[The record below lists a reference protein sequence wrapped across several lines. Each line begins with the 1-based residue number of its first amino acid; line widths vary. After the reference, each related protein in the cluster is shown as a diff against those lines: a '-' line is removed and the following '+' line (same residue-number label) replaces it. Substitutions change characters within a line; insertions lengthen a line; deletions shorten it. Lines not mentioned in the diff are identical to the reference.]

1 MKNMK
6 INLYSLIVLLT
17 IGFFSVSCD
26 KLDLQKDYD
35 YNGEP
40 LDPHVNMTAWEFMN
54 SRPDVFSM
62 MKQAVEYTGMEEYY
76 TQTDSKLTYLFINN
90 DGMKAFAIR
99 HGGLEV
105 THVPVEKVKKLLQY
119 HIIEGEYHA
128 YNKKLP
134 VEPIYVK
141 NMLEGEDG
149 LMTIKVNKSSASSVG
164 SPIANGNIVINTST
178 SNFLSASISSVT
190 SNILPTNG
198 VIHVFA
204 GFAYYRK
211 DANYAPAY

>member
-6 INLYSLIVLLT
+6 YNLYSLIVMLT
-17 IGFFSVSCD
+17 FGLFSVSCD
-26 KLDLQKDYD
+26 KLELQKDYD
-35 YNGEP
+35 YKGEP
-40 LDPHVNMTAWEFMN
+40 VDPHVNMTAWEFMN

-62 MKQAVEYTGMEEYY
+62 LKQAVEYTGMEEYY
-76 TQTDSKLTYLFINN
+76 TQTDAKLTYLFINN

-99 HGGLEV
+99 NGGLEV
-105 THVPVEKVKKLLQY
+105 EHVPVEKVKKLLQY

-141 NMLEGEDG
+141 TMLEGEDG
-149 LMTIKVNKSSASSVG
+149 LMTIKVNKSSQSSVG
-164 SPIANGNIVINTST
+164 SPIANGNIIVNMNT
-178 SNFLSASISSVT
+178 SNFQSVSISSVT

-198 VIHVFA
+198 VIHVFPL
-204 GFAYYRK
+204 FAYYKK
-211 DANYAPAY
+211 DGNYTPAY